1 MHRPVINPTIADYM
15 MSASRS
21 LFEAVQS
28 GDVDLAIAVLR
39 KMKGSLDL
47 CISVLEEGKQNGND
61 YR

>member
-1 MHRPVINPTIADYM
+1 MRPPINPAIADYM

-28 GDVDLAIAVLR
+28 GDTELAIAVLR

-47 CISVLEEGKQNGND
+47 CISVLEEGKRDGNV
-61 YR
+61 Y

>member
-1 MHRPVINPTIADYM
+1 MRPPINPAIADYM

-28 GDVDLAIAVLR
+28 GDTELAIAVLR

-47 CISVLEEGKQNGND
+47 CISVLEEGKKDGNA
-61 YR
+61 Y